1 MAIAD
6 QDEKKLSIE
15 EALEQLDTL
24 LARLENK
31 ECPLE
36 ESFHLYKEGV
46 GLVQYCSQVLTE
58 VEQQLLILNGE
69 G

>member
-1 MAIAD
+1 MAITD
-6 QDEKKLSIE
+6 KNEKQPSIE
-15 EALEQLDTL
+15 EALEQLDAL
-24 LARLENK
+24 LTRLENK

-36 ESFHLYKEGV
+36 ESFHLYKEGI